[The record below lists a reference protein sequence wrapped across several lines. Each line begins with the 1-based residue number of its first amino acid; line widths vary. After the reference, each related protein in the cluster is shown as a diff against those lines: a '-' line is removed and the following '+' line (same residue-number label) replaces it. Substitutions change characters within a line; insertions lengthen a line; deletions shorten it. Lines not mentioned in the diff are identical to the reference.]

1 MLISTDYFD
10 EHQHSGALS
19 LELHLRCVVA
29 ALRVL
34 TIFGSYNCA
43 PFLTFDLLENLFTS
57 LSIWALYTCVHPG
70 RTLQNQ
76 IDNLNNEFL
85 IVHATDLVSSIT
97 SDRDLTIQAVSKVA
111 AGLSMKVRLLV
122 CLVNPGCILRH
133 TKITRIGR
141 STKTYANSLVRT
153 ISRSGKLPSQHAPLS
168 RITQTD
174 RI

>member
-10 EHQHSGALS
+10 ENQHSGALS

-43 PFLTFDLLENLFTS
+43 PFLTFDLLENIFTS
-57 LSIWALYTCVHPG
+57 LSNWALYTCVHPG

-76 IDNLNNEFL
+76 VDNLNNEFL

-97 SDRDLTIQAVSKVA
+97 SDRDLTTQAVSKVA
-111 AGLSMKVRLLV
+111 AGVSFKVRLVL
-122 CLVNPGCILRH
+122 LN
-133 TKITRIGR
+133 
-141 STKTYANSLVRT
+141 
-153 ISRSGKLPSQHAPLS
+153 
-168 RITQTD
+168 
-174 RI
+174 